1 VGGEGTRC
9 TARSTTGGGVSVTRI
24 GHDGGVRTATI
35 LHADLDAF
43 YASVE
48 QLLDPTLRGI
58 PMAVGEG
65 VVLAASYEAR
75 AFGVRSAMPTSQ
87 ARKLCPRLTV
97 VSGSFGRYLDFSK
110 QVMSVFED
118 FTPAIEQIS
127 VDEAFLDV
135 SGSEHLLG
143 PAPDIARQ
151 IRARVRDEVG
161 LPVSIGVATTKF
173 LAKVASQVAKPDGL
187 VVVAAGTETE
197 FLHPLP
203 VEILWGVGPVTAG
216 KLRRGGVETVG
227 DIATTPV
234 ETLAAWLGNS
244 AALHLRALADNQDP
258 RPVRSRPRAKSVG
271 SQQALG
277 RGTAELEELDR
288 IVLSLA
294 ERIGRRLRAKGR
306 EGRTVNLRARF
317 PGGRVVSRSET
328 LDAPIATTDAID
340 RVARRL
346 LREAIDDPG
355 EPLTLVGISVS
366 GLGEAGAT
374 QMEFD
379 VGDGRAHDESVERA
393 GSSAAEA
400 GAAVDRQIDEIRRK
414 FGDKAVTRAGLLGRA
429 DRDAPEEFRRLAEK
443 D

>member
-1 VGGEGTRC
+1 
-9 TARSTTGGGVSVTRI
+9 VTE
-24 GHDGGVRTATI
+24 ANI

-48 QLLDPTLRGI
+48 QLLDPRLRGI
-58 PMAVGEG
+58 PMVVGEG

-97 VSGSFGRYLDFSK
+97 VSGSFGRYLDYSR
-110 QVMSVFED
+110 QVMGVLED
-118 FTPAIEQIS
+118 FTPDIEQIS

-135 SGSEHLLG
+135 SGSVHLFG
-143 PAPDIARQ
+143 TAPEIARQ
-151 IRARVRDEVG
+151 IRARVKEEVG

-187 VVVAAGTETE
+187 VVVPAGGELE

-234 ETLAAWLGNS
+234 ETLAAWLGHAS
-244 AALHLRALADNQDP
+244 AHHLQALAANRDP
-258 RPVRSRPRAKSVG
+258 RPVRARPRAKSVG

-277 RGTAELEELDR
+277 RGTADLAELDR
-288 IVLSLA
+288 VVLSLS
-294 ERIGRRLRAKGR
+294 ERIGRRLRAKDR
-306 EGRTVNLRARF
+306 DGRTITVRARF
-317 PGGRVVSRSET
+317 PGGRVVTRSET
-328 LDAPIATTDAID
+328 LEAPIATTDAID

-346 LREAIDDPG
+346 LRHAIDDPS

-366 GLGEAGAT
+366 GLGEATAV
-374 QMEFD
+374 QMELALEE
-379 VGDGRAHDESVERA
+379 GRAGTAAVERA
-393 GSSAAEA
+393 GSAPAEA
-400 GAAVDRQIDEIRRK
+400 GAAVARQVDEIRRR
-414 FGDKAVTRAGLLGRA
+414 FGAQAVTRAGLLGRA

>member
-1 VGGEGTRC
+1 
-9 TARSTTGGGVSVTRI
+9 
-24 GHDGGVRTATI
+24 VRTATI

-48 QLLDPTLRGI
+48 QLLDPSLRGI

-87 ARKLCPRLTV
+87 ARKLCPHLTV

-151 IRARVRDEVG
+151 IRARVRDEIG

-187 VVVAAGTETE
+187 VVVEAGTETE

-244 AALHLRALADNQDP
+244 AAHHLRALADNQDP

-277 RGTAELEELDR
+277 RGTADLEELDR

-340 RVARRL
+340 QGGPPPAPGGDRRSRRAAHSRRDLRLGSGRGRRHPDGARSRRRSRPRRVGGAGGQLRGGSGGGGRSPDRRDPAQV
-346 LREAIDDPG
+346 RRQGGDPG
-355 EPLTLVGISVS
+355 RPAGPGRPGRPRGVPAPGRE
-366 GLGEAGAT
+366 GLNL
-374 QMEFD
+374 
-379 VGDGRAHDESVERA
+379 R
-393 GSSAAEA
+393 
-400 GAAVDRQIDEIRRK
+400 
-414 FGDKAVTRAGLLGRA
+414 
-429 DRDAPEEFRRLAEK
+429 
-443 D
+443 